1 MNENV
6 QSIFTYAEQQ
16 YGVEPDYPFSNDP
29 DIPVLRH
36 RGTRKWFA
44 ILMNVSRSV
53 LGLEGEG
60 RVDIMNIKCDP
71 ILSGSLR
78 MEPGYLPGYHMNHEQ
93 WLTILLDGTVP
104 LEEIYPLLDLSFELT
119 MKKPKKPRKSYN
131 ND

>member
-1 MNENV
+1 MNEIII
-6 QSIFTYAEQQ
+6 SIFEYVERQ
-16 YGVEPDYPFSNDP
+16 YGVEPDHPFSNKP

-44 ILMNVSRSV
+44 IFMNVSRAA
-53 LGLEGEG
+53 LGLEGEE

-78 MEPGYLPGYHMNHEQ
+78 LQHGYLPGYHMNHEQ

-104 LEEIYPLLDLSFELT
+104 IEEIFPLLDLSYELT
-119 MKKPKKPRKSYN
+119 MKKPKKPRKTE
-131 ND
+131 